1 MVISRKPVR
10 QFSNYEK
17 WIKNFKIYRRTE
29 MQNIKLNWPDE
40 VKKFCSEKTHSTN
53 YSMILQN
60 SGEKIVSIR

>member
-29 MQNIKLNWPDE
+29 MQNIKLNWHDE